1 MLTRYEGDQLLA
13 LFHSKE
19 KIDVDRI
26 ENNLNKI
33 MEEAPIP
40 NIRVKLGIY
49 ENVDTSLQIPIMC
62 DRALMAVK
70 SISKDFKQNIA
81 FFTQEMNQKLLAQRQ
96 MENDFKD
103 AIKNREFVVYFQ
115 PKYDVSSEQIVG
127 AEALVRWQKD

>member
-1 MLTRYEGDQLLA
+1 
-13 LFHSKE
+13 
-19 KIDVDRI
+19 
-26 ENNLNKI
+26 

-81 FFTQEMNQKLLAQRQ
+81 FFTQEMNQNYLR
-96 MENDFKD
+96 KD
-103 AIKNREFVVYFQ
+103 KWKMILKMQLKIE
-115 PKYDVSSEQIVG
+115 S
-127 AEALVRWQKD
+127 L

>member
-1 MLTRYEGDQLLA
+1 
-13 LFHSKE
+13 
-19 KIDVDRI
+19 
-26 ENNLNKI
+26 

-127 AEALVRWQKD
+127 AEALVRWQKKMEH

>member
-1 MLTRYEGDQLLA
+1 
-13 LFHSKE
+13 
-19 KIDVDRI
+19 
-26 ENNLNKI
+26 

-103 AIKNREFVVYFQ
+103 AIKNREFESIFNPNMMLHLNKLLVEKHLF
-115 PKYDVSSEQIVG
+115 VG
-127 AEALVRWQKD
+127 KKKMEH